1 MQLIEEKKKDITS
14 NIKIKKE
21 DEIEIIKS
29 SGIQ

>member
-1 MQLIEEKKKDITS
+1 MQLIEEKKKDIS